1 MWTQKIGITRYI
13 RIDKVPILPNIPVKR
28 GKGGG
33 RTRWRRRR
41 ERRSLNLMRKLK
53 IGFGLLQGETGGK
66 MDEFG
71 QIGIHIFS

>member
-1 MWTQKIGITRYI
+1 M
-13 RIDKVPILPNIPVKR
+13 KR